1 MKDKLYWAIAVSV
14 VLGIFTAG
22 CIQKDV
28 SKSEGLKII
37 FESSRDVPQGAT
49 FPQKYIELY
58 TMNPDGSDVRRI
70 TNNLYWE
77 HKPQV
82 SPDGTKILITIHYS
96 PENIDETDP
105 GWEIAVMNVDGTELT
120 KLTSND
126 YFDGNARWNKD
137 GTKIVYIS
145 DSNHRS
151 SEDIK
156 DDILPQYD
164 IYVMNA
170 DGTDKMKLTSGGLG
184 EVNADP
190 CFAPDGNI
198 YYIHSEN
205 YSNHFDLWRMK
216 SNGSDKTLFFSHTET
231 IQAMNDPSVS
241 SNGEKIIFEGR
252 IGNSSG
258 RPLYNLFTV
267 DSNGSN
273 LLRLTV
279 NDGESDIWPNYSP
292 DGNYIVYFT
301 YEWDENGGH
310 TQKIRVAMPDGGEE
324 NEISSFP
331 WESFPS
337 WFEK

>member
-1 MKDKLYWAIAVSV
+1 MKVKPYWVTIVFIIV
-14 VLGIFTAG
+14 IFIAG
-22 CIQKDV
+22 CV
-28 SKSEGLKII
+28 YPESLKII
-37 FESSRDVPQGAT
+37 FESSRDVPQGT
-49 FPQKYIELY
+49 VFPQKYIELY
-58 TMNPDGSDVRRI
+58 IMDPNGSEVKRI
-70 TNNLYWE
+70 TNNQYWE

-96 PENIDETDP
+96 PENVDETDP
-105 GWEIAVMNVDGTELT
+105 GWEIAVMNIDGTGLT
-120 KLTSND
+120 RLTDND

-156 DDILPQYD
+156 NNLLPQYD

-170 DGTDKMKLTSGGLG
+170 DGTHKIRLTSGDPGD
-184 EVNADP
+184 VNADP
-190 CFAPDGNI
+190 SFAPDGDI

-216 SNGSDKTLFFSHTET
+216 GDGSGKTLFFSHTET
-231 IQAMNDPSVS
+231 IQAINDPSVS
-241 SNGEKIIFEGR
+241 YDGEKIIFEGR
-252 IGNSSG
+252 IGNNSEG
-258 RPLYNLFTV
+258 PLYNLFSLNS
-267 DSNGSN
+267 DGSN
-273 LLRLTV
+273 LLRLTAD
-279 NDGESDIWPNYSP
+279 DGESDIWPSYSP

-301 YEWDENGGH
+301 YRWNENGGH
-310 TQKIRVAMPDGGEE
+310 TQKIRVAKTDGSEE
-324 NEISSFP
+324 DELSSFP